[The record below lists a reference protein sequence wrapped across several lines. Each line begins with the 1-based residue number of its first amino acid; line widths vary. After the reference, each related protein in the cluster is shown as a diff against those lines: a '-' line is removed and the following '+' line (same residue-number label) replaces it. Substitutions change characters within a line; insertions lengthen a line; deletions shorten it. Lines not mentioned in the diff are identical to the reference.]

1 MKTIRKLGLGIM
13 LLASSQMAM
22 AVSVP
27 NIDFESGLTG
37 WTVAPLATPNIT
49 TGTVLGANQGTSY
62 GQISGSGVLSQLISV
77 AAGQT
82 YDFMWR
88 FITSDYLPFNDQ
100 SVVFHVNNS
109 DVLASVASVGNT
121 IGNTFDT
128 GWQYFSWVSDVTTI
142 SGSLSFSLFNAG
154 DNNVDSKLL
163 LDAVPLPVAPL
174 LFGSALL
181 GFAALRK
188 KLTGKPVGLA
198 TA

>member
-1 MKTIRKLGLGIM
+1 M
-13 LLASSQMAM
+13 
-22 AVSVP
+22 
-27 NIDFESGLTG
+27 
-37 WTVAPLATPNIT
+37 
-49 TGTVLGANQGTSY
+49 
-62 GQISGSGVLSQLISV
+62 ISV

-128 GWQYFSWVSDVTTI
+128 GWQYFSWVSDVTTN